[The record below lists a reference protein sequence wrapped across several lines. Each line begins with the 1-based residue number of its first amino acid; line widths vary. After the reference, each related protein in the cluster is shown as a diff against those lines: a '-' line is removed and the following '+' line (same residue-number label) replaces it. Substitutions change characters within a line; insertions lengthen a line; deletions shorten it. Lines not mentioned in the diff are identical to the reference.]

1 MTEPFTTHDTMVLER
16 TYHAPVETVFLA
28 WADPDRKRVWFL
40 GADSPDGDYSLDFR
54 VGGRE
59 LSHGSPAGS
68 DDEYTYDA
76 RYLDIVPDRRIVYA
90 NHMLRG
96 ETRISASLTS
106 VEFRTDGDDTT
117 LVLTEHGIYLDGED
131 KPEDRR
137 AGISHQLDALGG
149 ALDHANLTIPP
160 APRQTIPN
168 DIS

>member
-1 MTEPFTTHDTMVLER
+1 MTERFTTHDTMVLER
-16 TYHAPVETVFLA
+16 TYHASVEAVFLA

-40 GADSPDGDYSLDFR
+40 GPDSPDGDYSLDFR

-68 DDEYTYDA
+68 HDEYTYDA

-90 NHMLRG
+90 NHMTRG

-106 VEFRTDGDDTT
+106 VEFSADGAETT

-131 KPEDRR
+131 KPEYRR
-137 AGISHQLDALGG
+137 AGIADQLDALGR
-149 ALDHANLTIPP
+149 ALDHARVTG
-160 APRQTIPN
+160 AA
-168 DIS
+168 